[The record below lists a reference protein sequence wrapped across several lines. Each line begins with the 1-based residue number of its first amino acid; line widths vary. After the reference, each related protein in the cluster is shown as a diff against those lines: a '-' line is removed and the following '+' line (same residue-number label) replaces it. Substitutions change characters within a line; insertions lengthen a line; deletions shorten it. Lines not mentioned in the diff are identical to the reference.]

1 MNPNDSTEDLFGPA
15 IHTYSRAQAI
25 ADGALIDLTAK
36 AKEHGVS
43 MPFKFPLACTA
54 AIWAWIV
61 PSDDE
66 QTRDGQSIAGRLWDV
81 LWLLLCAVRRS
92 GGGSNLQ
99 YDVIFVRR
107 ESSKL
112 RRPVVKIK
120 SICGPGDDAEP
131 VITLMLPEED

>member
-1 MNPNDSTEDLFGPA
+1 
-15 IHTYSRAQAI
+15 
-25 ADGALIDLTAK
+25 
-36 AKEHGVS
+36 

-66 QTRDGQSIAGRLWDV
+66 QTRDGQSIAGRLWAV

-92 GGGSNLQ
+92 GGSNLQ

-107 ESSKL
+107 EAGKL
-112 RRPVVKIK
+112 RRLVVKIK

>member
-1 MNPNDSTEDLFGPA
+1 M
-15 IHTYSRAQAI
+15 RQ
-25 ADGALIDLTAK
+25 
-36 AKEHGVS
+36 
-43 MPFKFPLACTA
+43 
-54 AIWAWIV
+54 
-61 PSDDE
+61 SDRS
-66 QTRDGQSIAGRLWDV
+66 RDGQSIAGRLWDV

-92 GGGSNLQ
+92 GGGGGDLQ

>member
-1 MNPNDSTEDLFGPA
+1 M
-15 IHTYSRAQAI
+15 
-25 ADGALIDLTAK
+25 
-36 AKEHGVS
+36 
-43 MPFKFPLACTA
+43 
-54 AIWAWIV
+54 

-66 QTRDGQSIAGRLWDV
+66 QTRDGQSIAVRLWDV

-92 GGGSNLQ
+92 SGGSNLQ
-99 YDVIFVRR
+99 YNVIFVRR